1 MLGLLLT
8 LTLAQVD
15 AFDAGVLPPP
25 PPPPSDVERQ
35 PAPAPTTTTP
45 GLTAT
50 STGEPLLNHRVRV
63 RLRDGQVLTG
73 KLLLRREDG
82 SLLLQLA
89 TGPQLTLPGETVADV
104 VDDSAEARHTEW
116 FSDPN
121 RTRYLYGPS
130 AMMLERNEFSFSQTE
145 LLVSGFSWGA
155 TDWLSVQI
163 AGAVPLWFISFPT
176 AFNLLL
182 AVKAGGKVATNF
194 HVAGGVQALWVPA
207 FGNTTPGSGGGVTI
221 PVVGVGFLTAT
232 YGTSDLHGSVSVA
245 LPFSGYSGLAT
256 GSPIVTASANWRLT
270 RGFALVT
277 ENWFIF
283 GFQQVVDPLGTPRL
297 EVTVATANGLAARIM
312 GEHFA
317 VDLGFLVLQASGTFV
332 PFPVPWVNFTYNW
345 GGSTKR

>member
-8 LTLAQVD
+8 LTLAQGD
-15 AFDAGVLPPP
+15 ALDAGALPPP

-35 PAPAPTTTTP
+35 TLAPAPSSAPPP
-45 GLTAT
+45 GAA
-50 STGEPLLNHRVRV
+50 SGEPLLNHQVRV

-82 SLLLQLA
+82 ALLLQLA
-89 TGPQLTLPGETVADV
+89 TGPQLTLPAETITEV
-104 VDDSAEARHTEW
+104 VDDSAEARRTEW

-130 AMMLERNEFSFSQTE
+130 AMMLKRNEFSFSQTE

-155 TDWLSVQI
+155 TDWLSVQL

-182 AVKAGGKVATNF
+182 SVKAGGKLANNV
-194 HVAGGVQALWVPA
+194 HLAGGVQALWVPA
-207 FGNTTPGSGGGVTI
+207 FGNTNPSGGSFTL
-221 PVVGVGFLTAT
+221 PVVGVGFLTGT
-232 YGTSDLHGSVSVA
+232 YGTSDLHASLSVA
-245 LPFSGYSGLAT
+245 MPFSGYSGLAT
-256 GSPIVTASANWRLT
+256 GSPIVTVSANWRLT

-283 GFQQVVDPLGTPRL
+283 GVQQVVDPLGTPHV

-317 VDLGFLVLQASGTFV
+317 VDLGFLVLQAGGTFV

-345 GGSTKR
+345 GGVTKP